1 MAINVDTV
9 YKTVL
14 LILNNEQRGYMT
26 PDEFN
31 KTATQVQRKIFERYF
46 EDLNQQVRI
55 QQSDMEYSDR
65 IAITDEKIAEFKTE
79 KEVTWK
85 LNQFALPTDL
95 YRLGSITYEKATTF
109 GSSRSLPVEMQRV
122 GRAEI
127 YNIRRSPLTAP
138 TVKNPIYIYEN
149 NTITFYPELATTPGI
164 NPDFLDKIKV
174 QYLKKPSDVRWG
186 YQLGGLG
193 QYVFTDFDFDAS
205 ALNLG
210 SISTSQVNNQ
220 GLNPIIVNSQTQTDD
235 GVNTDGSGAIFRYS
249 IGEVNNVAEVTSI
262 EVLEP
267 GSGYKAGDNLRF
279 TVPTQTSSS
288 FTLELDASNLIA
300 STTQGKT
307 DFELHNS
314 EQTEVI
320 LNILS
325 YSGIIIR
332 DPSIVQIASQKIQQE
347 EVNEKS

>member
-79 KEVTWK
+79 KEISWTSNK
-85 LNQFALPTDL
+85 FALPTDL

-149 NTITFYPELATTPGI
+149 NTITFYPELATTPAQ
-164 NPDFLDKIKV
+164 NPVFLDKIKV

-186 YQLGGLG
+186 YQIGSLG
-193 QYVFTDFDFDAS
+193 QYIFTDFDFIEG

-210 SISTSQVNNQ
+210 TINTTQVNNSNL
-220 GLNPIIVNSQTQTDD
+220 GTINADSDSQTDD
-235 GVNTDGSGAIFRYS
+235 GVNTDGSGAIFKYN
-249 IGEVNNVAEVTSI
+249 IDNGQVTGLAVI
-262 EVLEP
+262 QP

-279 TVPTQTSSS
+279 TIPGFPANS
-288 FTLELDASNLIA
+288 FVVTLDASNLTS